1 MSGFVSTLNGLE
13 PVYDY
18 GVGTSGGATAT
29 LAATAGVT
37 YFVTG
42 IYGFG
47 DGDSALTIK
56 DGSTAIAEWAIDVS
70 IDGGNFSYTGLWLPI
85 TPAAAATGVLT
96 ASSANCAITIQAA
109 RLSYA
114 A

>member
-18 GVGTSGGATAT
+18 TAGTNSGATAT

-47 DGDSALTIK
+47 DGDSALTIL
-56 DGSTAIAEWAIDVS
+56 DGSTVIAEWAIDVS

-85 TPAAAATGVLT
+85 TPAAAAVANLA
-96 ASSANCAITIQAA
+96 ASSSNSAITIQAA